1 MIVSRRSLVLLA
13 ALAGT
18 AALAAAGLRLG
29 AASASASRETET
41 RAHASPNVEKPVTP
55 PKHAVSAP
63 VKPAA
68 RPALPT
74 RFTATPDLT
83 QTDPELELPGDG
95 ESHCAPVAASNA
107 LAWLSE
113 HGFERLMPP
122 GDTAKARQ
130 MQLVRRLSSRR
141 FMATNE
147 LNGTGSRAVLAGLHR
162 YLESVG
168 VPYKR
173 LAYQGWRAHQQRFST
188 GIRIPELG
196 FIRDGLGERSV
207 VLINAGWYQPVK
219 DGRLFLR
226 HGGHWLTVVG
236 TDVDEHGAP
245 APGVLV
251 LRDSAPYA
259 GTDPAIEYAKLER
272 IERGYLN
279 ELKASLPARGYYKLG
294 GGMHVKRPGEVAIL
308 DGVVVLEL

>member
-1 MIVSRRSLVLLA
+1 
-13 ALAGT
+13 
-18 AALAAAGLRLG
+18 
-29 AASASASRETET
+29 
-41 RAHASPNVEKPVTP
+41 
-55 PKHAVSAP
+55 
-63 VKPAA
+63 
-68 RPALPT
+68 
-74 RFTATPDLT
+74 
-83 QTDPELELPGDG
+83 
-95 ESHCAPVAASNA
+95 
-107 LAWLSE
+107 
-113 HGFERLMPP
+113 
-122 GDTAKARQ
+122 
-130 MQLVRRLSSRR
+130 MQLVRRLASRR

-207 VLINAGWYQPVK
+207 VLINAGWYLPVK

-226 HGGHWLTVVG
+226 RGGHWLTVVG

-245 APGVLV
+245 DPNVLV

-259 GTDPAIEYAKLER
+259 GTEPALEYAKLER

-279 ELKASLPARGYYKLG
+279 ELKTSLPARGYYQLA
-294 GGMHVKRPGEVAIL
+294 GGMHVKRAGEVAIL

>member
-1 MIVSRRSLVLLA
+1 MPAASVIEPKPAPVPAATPARA
-13 ALAGT
+13 AL
-18 AALAAAGLRLG
+18 
-29 AASASASRETET
+29 
-41 RAHASPNVEKPVTP
+41 
-55 PKHAVSAP
+55 
-63 VKPAA
+63 PA
-68 RPALPT
+68 
-74 RFTATPDLT
+74 RFNETPDLT

-107 LAWLSE
+107 LTWLSTR
-113 HGFERLMPP
+113 GFERLMPP

-130 MQLVRRLSSRR
+130 KQLVRRLSSRR

-168 VPYKR
+168 VSYKR

-188 GIRIPELG
+188 GVRVPDLG
-196 FIRDGLGERSV
+196 FIRDGLGDRSV

-226 HGGHWLTVVG
+226 RGGHWLAVVG
-236 TDVDEHGAP
+236 ADVDEHGAP

-259 GTDPAIEYAKLER
+259 GAEPALEYATLER

>member
-1 MIVSRRSLVLLA
+1 MIPRSRGLLLLA

-18 AALAAAGLRLG
+18 AALAAVGMRLG
-29 AASASASRETET
+29 AASASAPVAPSSG
-41 RAHASPNVEKPVTP
+41 AIPVPVTSVIE
-55 PKHAVSAP
+55 PKPAP
-63 VKPAA
+63 AAPNEPAA
-68 RPALPT
+68 RPTLPE
-74 RFTATPDLT
+74 RFTDTPDLT

-107 LAWLSE
+107 LTWLAD

-122 GDTAKARQ
+122 GEDAKERQ
-130 MQLVRRLSSRR
+130 KLLVRRLSSRR

-188 GIRIPELG
+188 GVRVPELG
-196 FIRDGLGERSV
+196 FIRDGLGDRSV

-226 HGGHWLTVVG
+226 RGGHWLAVVG
-236 TDVDEHGAP
+236 IDVDEHGAP
-245 APGVLV
+245 TPDVLV

-259 GTDPAIEYAKLER
+259 GTEPALEYAKLER

-279 ELKASLPARGYYKLG
+279 EIKASLPARGYYKLG